1 MGSRGAFVNVGLRDF
16 TFNTGLRSN
25 QQTYKTVG
33 VIDGVHIIVQDKGL
47 SVKAPEFSHTAN
59 RKYAVIQEG
68 KLKHLSF
75 YDENHV
81 LIKVIDFGHVHDNK
95 KPHVQYN
102 SLHIGKSDSPTAQDW
117 KLIKKI
123 ARKYSITWE

>member
-1 MGSRGAFVNVGLRDF
+1 MGSRGSFVNVGLRDF
-16 TFNTGLRSN
+16 TFTTGSGSN

-47 SVKAPEFSHTAN
+47 SVKAPEFAHTAN

-95 KPHVQYN
+95 KPHVHYN
-102 SLHIGKSDSPTAQDW
+102 SLHTGKSDSPTAQDW

-123 ARKYSITWE
+123 ARRYSRTWE

>member
-1 MGSRGAFVNVGLRDF
+1 MGSRGAFVNVSLRDF
-16 TFNTGLRSN
+16 TFNTGVGAN

-33 VIDGVHIIVQDKGL
+33 VIDGVHVIVQDKGL
-47 SVKAPEFSHTAN
+47 SVKAPDYSHTAN
-59 RKYAVIQEG
+59 RTYAVIQDG

-95 KPHVQYN
+95 KPHVHYN
-102 SLHIGKSDSPTAQDW
+102 SLHAGKSDNPTAQDW

-123 ARKYSITWE
+123 ARRYSITWQ

>member
-1 MGSRGAFVNVGLRDF
+1 MGSRGAFVNVSTGDF
-16 TFNTGLRSN
+16 SFIDGTGKN
-25 QQTYKTVG
+25 QQTYKT
-33 VIDGVHIIVQDKGL
+33 IDEIDSVKIIVQDKGQ
-47 SVKAPEFSHTAN
+47 SVKAPEYSHTAN

-68 KLKHLSF
+68 KLKHLAF

-95 KPHVQYN
+95 KPHVHYN
-102 SLHIGKSDSPTAQDW
+102 SMHLGESDSPSEQDW

-123 ARKYSITWE
+123 ARRYSISWE